1 MKLNTFCWKI
11 LLHLPCKLR
20 TLWRGHAIVNTGGEV
35 LVTHVF
41 RQNICLWYMPTLTV
55 HVFVRSGRFMRLK
68 QTLKIK
74 FSNFSLHVSFA
85 EYTENCHWHVEGV
98 DVAVN

>member
-1 MKLNTFCWKI
+1 
-11 LLHLPCKLR
+11 
-20 TLWRGHAIVNTGGEV
+20 
-35 LVTHVF
+35 
-41 RQNICLWYMPTLTV
+41 MPTLTV

-85 EYTENCHWHVEGV
+85 EYTENCHWHIEGV